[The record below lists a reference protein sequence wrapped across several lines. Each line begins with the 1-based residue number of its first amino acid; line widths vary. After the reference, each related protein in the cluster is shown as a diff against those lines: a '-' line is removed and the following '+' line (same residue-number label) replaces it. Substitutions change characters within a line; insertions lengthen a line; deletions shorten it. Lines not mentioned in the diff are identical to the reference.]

1 MDIDPIK
8 SALEIATIALKKS
21 RHLEKRLDD
30 TQATIDR
37 VNQRCDEAGAQVE
50 VVKGEKGDKGERGD
64 DGSDGAAGQIGPV
77 GPMGPPGTIGPRGSE
92 GPKGEM
98 GPMGPQGPAGP
109 PLEWKV
115 EKNALMLLGPDGAW
129 RVALDLKALRSRGGG
144 SFVITVSDDGT
155 IVSNQVQ
162 QFNFIGA
169 IVTTDTDTQGFRKVN
184 VSFAGGLPALP
195 EDHIYIGNSS
205 NTPIPIQT
213 EQWVLLDSV
222 SGSGQAEIEF
232 TDIFAAPYEDYKIEI
247 RGMQPSI
254 DDVNFLMQW
263 SNNNGA
269 SYISGNYR
277 NVGQL
282 SSQGTNIGFNDFDDS
297 IPAIK
302 LLEGCGND
310 ATESFLIDMSFVNL
324 LDAVKL
330 TICEFEASYI
340 TSNAEIHSVDGCATN
355 TSVSDFNAIKFYFSD
370 GFIASGSIKVYG
382 KIN

>member
-1 MDIDPIK
+1 MDQAK
-8 SALEIATIALKKS
+8 AALELATIALKKS
-21 RHLEKRLDD
+21 NHLKKRLDD
-30 TQATIDR
+30 AEATLDR

-50 VVKGEKGDKGERGD
+50 VVKGEKGEKGERGD
-64 DGSDGAAGQIGPV
+64 DGMQGMIGPV
-77 GPMGPPGTIGPRGSE
+77 GPMGAPGTIGPRGE
-92 GPKGEM
+92 QGLKGEM
-98 GPMGPQGPAGP
+98 GPMGPMGP
-109 PLEWKV
+109 PGPMPEFKV
-115 EKNALMLLGPDGAW
+115 EGMNLMALLPDGAW
-129 RVALDLKALRSRGGG
+129 KVIMDLKMFRKSGGG

-195 EDHIYIGNSS
+195 ENNIYIGNAS
-205 NTPIPIQT
+205 NTPVPIQT

-222 SGSGQAEIEF
+222 EGTGQTEIEF
-232 TDIFAAPYEDYKIEI
+232 TDIFAAPYTDFKIEI
-247 RGMQPSI
+247 RAMQPTV

-269 SYISGNYR
+269 SYISGAYR

-310 ATESFLIDMSFVNL
+310 PTESFLIDMSFVNL
-324 LDAVKL
+324 LDAIKR

-340 TSNAEIHSVDGCATN
+340 TSNSEIHSVDGCATN
-355 TSVSDFNAIKFYFSD
+355 TAVSEFNAMKFYFSS
-370 GFIASGSIKVYG
+370 GMIASGTIKVYG
-382 KIN
+382 KLN

>member
-1 MDIDPIK
+1 MDKINA
-8 SALEIATIALKKS
+8 ALELATIALKKS
-21 RHLEKRLDD
+21 KHLEQRLDD
-30 TQATIDR
+30 TKATLER

-50 VVKGEKGDKGERGD
+50 VVKGEKGERGERGD
-64 DGSDGAAGQIGPV
+64 DGNDGQIGPV
-77 GPMGPPGTIGPRGSE
+77 GPMGAPGSIGPQGLQ
-92 GPKGEM
+92 GLKGEM
-98 GPMGPQGPAGP
+98 GPIGPQGLTGP
-109 PLEWKV
+109 LPEFKV
-115 EKNALMLLGPDGAW
+115 EGLNLMALGPDGAW
-129 RVALDLKALRSRGGG
+129 KTLIDLKMFRKSGGG

-155 IVSNQVQ
+155 IVSNQVS

-195 EDHIYIGNSS
+195 ENHIYIGDPSS
-205 NTPIPIQT
+205 TPVPILT
-213 EQWVLLDSV
+213 EQWVLLETMV
-222 SGSGQAEIEF
+222 GVGQAEMEF
-232 TDIFAAPYEDYKIEI
+232 TDIFTNLYDDYKIEI

-263 SNNNGA
+263 SNNNGS

-277 NVGQL
+277 NVGEL
-282 SSQGTNIGFNDFDDS
+282 ASQGTNIGFNDFDDS

-310 ATESFLIDMSFVNL
+310 PTESFILDMDFVNL
-324 LDAVKL
+324 LDTVKL

-355 TSVSDFNAIKFYFSD
+355 TSVTDFNAVKFYFSD
-370 GFIASGSIKVYG
+370 GFIASGTIRVYG